1 MKLYLIG
8 MPFSGKSLIGQ
19 EVAKQ
24 LNLQFVDLDNEIEQI
39 YQTSIED
46 IFKEEGE
53 EAFRTYET
61 LVLASY
67 KDKNNIVVSTG
78 GGIVKRPVNKTFM
91 KGLIIYIDTDI
102 EVLEER
108 GNQSYSRP
116 LLLKTSLYDL
126 YNERRNLYEQFKTH
140 TIENNGLVEDAVKN
154 ILTIVRTNH
163 ESINN

>member
-1 MKLYLIG
+1 ML
-8 MPFSGKSLIGQ
+8 
-19 EVAKQ
+19 
-24 LNLQFVDLDNEIEQI
+24 
-39 YQTSIED
+39 
-46 IFKEEGE
+46 
-53 EAFRTYET
+53 FR
-61 LVLASY
+61 S
-67 KDKNNIVVSTG
+67 
-78 GGIVKRPVNKTFM
+78 

-102 EVLEER
+102 EILEER

-140 TIENNGLVEDAVKN
+140 KIENNGLVEDAVKN